1 MKSWPTVICP
11 DNIYCFSVEDQVH
24 ALVEL
29 CRYSSQSTL
38 CALVDAIANE
48 VEDEKEAQTM

>member
-1 MKSWPTVICP
+1 MQT
-11 DNIYCFSVEDQVH
+11 IYFFSVEDQVH

-29 CRYSSQSTL
+29 CRYSSQSRL

-48 VEDEKEAQTM
+48 VEDEKEAETM